1 MMATENRKRMI
12 ALLALVF
19 AIVLAFA
26 ACDGNVSENT
36 GTEGEDS
43 TGSPRFSDWIDP
55 EGADAQND
63 ATDGSS
69 AGEASWM
76 FAVNSV
82 DMEGTAFSGAS
93 LKENKL
99 TVLNF
104 WATWCGPC
112 VKELPALGIVAN
124 DYAPQGVGIV
134 GILVDGV
141 SQTGGMD
148 NDAIDAAKALLADA
162 NATYPSILPDRAIGE
177 SYLGTVTAIPT
188 TLIVD
193 ADGNVVTEFLG
204 NRNEAEWRSIL
215 DDALSE

>member
-1 MMATENRKRMI
+1 MATENRKRKI
-12 ALLALVF
+12 AFLAL
-19 AIVLAFA
+19 ALTLALAFA
-26 ACDGNVSENT
+26 ACGGDDSEDSGTT
-36 GTEGEDS
+36 GENS

-63 ATDGSS
+63 STDGQS

-82 DMEGTAFSGAS
+82 DMEGAAFSGAS

-112 VKELPALGIVAN
+112 VKELPALGLVAN

-141 SQTGGMD
+141 SETGGMD
-148 NDAIDAAKALLADA
+148 DTAIDAAKALLADA
-162 NATYPSILPDRAIGE
+162 DATYPSILPDRAIGE

-193 ADGNVVTEFLG
+193 SDGNIVTEFLG
-204 NRNEAEWRSIL
+204 NRTEAEWRSII